1 MAVQY
6 AARVLRLALWS
17 LAHARL
23 AAGVALLATLVLG
36 AGALRVG
43 TDSGYRA
50 FLGAGHPVVR
60 DLDAVAA
67 RFGGGVPFA
76 ISFACRG
83 AAPCRS
89 VFDPPALAMAHAL
102 STRLAAVPGVRRVDG
117 PATSPL
123 LAPELFD
130 LPRARRL
137 APDGTP
143 APDLAELVPR
153 ALADPLWVSQ
163 IISRDGTAGALVV
176 TLEDSASETAERAVD
191 AALAALAPFEA
202 RGFSFA
208 LAGGPVEFVV
218 AGRELDRAAQRL
230 VPAIVLLVG
239 AIVWLAF
246 RSAALAGLA
255 LASVSLAL
263 LWSVGLQGWLGWPR
277 NSFFQVLP
285 PLLLTIGVCYGV
297 HVIAA
302 YAERLAAAGGRDD
315 ARGQALSA
323 ALGDVARPCLYTALT
338 TAAGFASFYGSG
350 LESLL
355 RFGWIAAFG
364 VMAALIATFTVLPV
378 ALMRL
383 PARWISPA
391 RTPGGWRSAIS
402 SLTRGVMRR
411 PWLTLA
417 LTALLSLIAAAGLT
431 RLRVDASFEE
441 IYGEEN
447 QVVRWA
453 RAAAEVRSAETLE
466 IALTLPPGMT
476 ASAPE
481 AISTLARL
489 ETLLAQPGL
498 GRPLS
503 ILTPMR
509 ELHRLLHGEEL
520 VIEGDASAPE
530 HFVSLQRMLRREA
543 PDLFALYVAP
553 DALRLSLQGEK
564 LPQHELRALVAKV
577 ERDVAA
583 ALPPGFFT
591 IVTGPLAVVSRM
603 IDEIRDTQLGSFGS
617 ALVLVFVLAALC
629 LRSVPLALLALVPTT
644 LPVLLTLGA
653 MGALA
658 VPLDIGTAMVAAVV
672 LGLGVDEAL
681 HLLSA
686 YRRQRE
692 HGLARDAAIDTAL
705 REVGPALLTSAVAL
719 GAGFL
724 VLVFVPWKSLASFGA
739 VSALAIAASLLADLL
754 LLPALLVTRRRE
766 SRAR

>member
-1 MAVQY
+1 M
-6 AARVLRLALWS
+6 LRLAL
-17 LAHARL
+17 LALRHPRAL
-23 AAGVALLATLVLG
+23 AALALLATSTLC

-43 TDSGYRA
+43 PNSGYRA
-50 FLGAGHPVVR
+50 LLGAGHPVLR

-83 AAPCRS
+83 EAPCRS
-89 VFDPPALAMAHAL
+89 IFDPAALELAHAL
-102 STRLAAVPGVRRVDG
+102 AVQLAAVPGVLRVDG

-130 LPRARRL
+130 LPRARQL

-143 APDLAELVPR
+143 APDLAELAPR
-153 ALADPLWVSQ
+153 ALADPLWASQ
-163 IISRDGTAGALVV
+163 IVSPDGAAGALIV
-176 TLEDSASETAERAVD
+176 TLADSEGETAERAVD
-191 AALAALAPFEA
+191 AALAAIAPFEA
-202 RGFSFA
+202 HGFSFA

-239 AIVWLAF
+239 AIVWLSF
-246 RSAALAGLA
+246 RSAPLAGLA
-255 LASVSLAL
+255 LASVGLAL
-263 LWSVGLQGWLGWPR
+263 LWTIGIQGWLGWPR
-277 NSFFQVLP
+277 TSFFQVLP
-285 PLLLTIGVCYGV
+285 PLLLTIGVCYGI
-297 HVIAA
+297 HVVAA
-302 YAERLAAAGGRDD
+302 YAELLAAAGGRDD
-315 ARGQALSA
+315 ARGAALAA

-350 LESLL
+350 LESLV
-355 RFGWIAAFG
+355 RFGWIAALG
-364 VMAALIATFTVLPV
+364 VMAALVATFTVLPV
-378 ALMRL
+378 AMVRL
-383 PARWISPA
+383 PARWISPLRA
-391 RTPGGWRSAIS
+391 QAGWRAVLLRI
-402 SLTRGVMRR
+402 TRGPLLR
-411 PWLTLA
+411 PRLTLA
-417 LTALLSLIAAAGLT
+417 LTALLSLLAAAGLA
-431 RLRVDASFEE
+431 RLRIDASFEE
-441 IYGEEN
+441 IYGERN

-466 IALTLPPGMT
+466 IALALPPGMA

-481 AISTLARL
+481 ALSTLARL
-489 ETLLAQPGL
+489 ETVAEQPGL

-503 ILTPMR
+503 VLAPMR
-509 ELHRLLHGEEL
+509 ELHRLLHGDEL
-520 VIEGDASAPE
+520 VLDGAASAPE
-530 HFVSLQRMLRREA
+530 RFVSLQRMLRREA
-543 PDLFALYVAP
+543 PELFALYVAP
-553 DALRLSLQGEK
+553 GALRLSLQGEK
-564 LPQHELRALVAKV
+564 LPQDELRALVAKV

-583 ALPPGFFT
+583 TLPPGFSA

-603 IDEIRDTQLGSFGS
+603 LDEIRDTQIGSFGS
-617 ALVLVFVLAALC
+617 ALLLVFVLTALC

-653 MGALA
+653 MGALG

-692 HGLARDAAIDTAL
+692 HGLGREAAIDAAL
-705 REVGPALLTSAVAL
+705 HEVGPALFTSAAAL

-739 VSALAIAASLLADLL
+739 VSAVAIVASLLADLL
-754 LLPALLVTRRRE
+754 VLPALLVIRRRA

>member
-1 MAVQY
+1 MQY

-23 AAGVALLATLVLG
+23 TAAIALLATGVLG

-43 TDSGYRA
+43 SDSGYRA
-50 FLGAGHPVVR
+50 FLGAGNPVVR

-76 ISFACRG
+76 ITYTCRD

-89 VFDPPALAMAHAL
+89 VFDPAALELAHAL
-102 STRLAAVPGVRRVDG
+102 ATQLAAVPGVRRVDG

-123 LAPELFD
+123 LASELFD
-130 LPRARRL
+130 LPRARQL

-153 ALADPLWVSQ
+153 ALADPLWVGQ
-163 IISRDGTAGALVV
+163 IVSPDGTAGALVV
-176 TLEDSASETAERAVD
+176 TLEDSSSEAAERAVD
-191 AALAALAPFEA
+191 AVLAAIAPFEA

-230 VPAIVLLVG
+230 VPVIVLLVG

-246 RSAALAGLA
+246 RSAPLALLA
-255 LASVSLAL
+255 LASVGVAL
-263 LWSVGLQGWLGWPR
+263 LWAVGLQGWLGWPR
-277 NSFFQVLP
+277 TSFFQVLP

-297 HVIAA
+297 HVVAA

-315 ARGQALSA
+315 ARGHALAA

-364 VMAALIATFTVLPV
+364 VMAALVATFTVLPA
-378 ALMRL
+378 ALVRL
-383 PARWISPA
+383 PARWISPLRA
-391 RTPGGWRSAIS
+391 QAGWRAALLRI
-402 SLTRGVMRR
+402 TRGPLLR
-411 PWLTLA
+411 PRLTLA
-417 LTALLSLIAAAGLT
+417 LTALLSLLAAAGLA

-466 IALTLPPGMT
+466 IALALPPGMAT
-476 ASAPE
+476 SAPE
-481 AISTLARL
+481 ALGTLARL
-489 ETLLAQPGL
+489 EGIAAEPGL

-503 ILTPMR
+503 ILAPMR
-509 ELHRLLHGEEL
+509 ELHRLLHGDEL
-520 VIEGDASAPE
+520 VLEGDASEPE
-530 HFVSLQRMLRREA
+530 RFVSLQRMLRGEA

-553 DALRLSLQGEK
+553 GALRLSLQGEK
-564 LPQHELRALVAKV
+564 LPQDELRALVARV

-583 ALPPGFFT
+583 ALPPGFSA

-603 IDEIRDTQLGSFGS
+603 LDEIRDTQIGSFAS
-617 ALVLVFVLAALC
+617 ALVLIFVLTALC
-629 LRSVPLALLALVPTT
+629 LRSAALALLALVPTT

-653 MGALA
+653 MGALG

-681 HLLSA
+681 HLLA
-686 YRRQRE
+686 GYRRQRE
-692 HGLARDAAIDTAL
+692 LGLGREAAIDAAL
-705 REVGPALLTSAVAL
+705 REVGPALLTSAAAL

-739 VSALAIAASLLADLL
+739 VSALAIVASLLADLL
-754 LLPALLVTRRRE
+754 LLPALLLTLPRRAP
-766 SRAR
+766 RAR